1 MKQSHFII
9 FVLIGLFFH
18 NCEKKIDPEVLAR
31 VGESIVTADDFIEA
45 YSNKLIN
52 TKIQDSD
59 FERNRTLEELIRIK
73 LFSQEARSQSLSL
86 DSVGMSRVLLSKEL
100 ALREELYGQIIEP
113 ENLIVHDSTA
123 RKHFAWQNTEISL
136 KHIYHQ
142 DKSVLDTIL
151 PIIGND
157 LGQFE
162 IHAKNIFQDRG
173 LKESGGYLGWVSYNT
188 LDPNLE
194 QIAFSMPIN
203 IVTGPIRSSYG
214 WHLLL
219 KGDERKQM
227 IISEEEYQNSKQGL
241 MTLISKKQSQ
251 IIANDFVNNLMSNG
265 IEIDDEL
272 VIKTLRKVHAIV
284 FQKSTDENVIK
295 PKTRE
300 MLSEFMVDLKLSSN
314 ASLATF
320 KTRSFTINDLLSN
333 LRNSSPKTFLENPI
347 QAFYIALRNNI
358 LTAEAIDRGLIV
370 NKKVQWKIKSKEDQ
384 YFAREFLFSI
394 SSNRDVANFSEN
406 QILDITNELK
416 GKYRI
421 EVYNENL
428 KKIFSASGQ

>member
-1 MKQSHFII
+1 MKHAHFII

-52 TKIQDSD
+52 TKIQDSG
-59 FERNRTLEELIRIK
+59 FERKRTLEELIRIK
-73 LFSQEARSQSLSL
+73 LFSQEARSQSISL
-86 DSVGMSRVLLSKEL
+86 DSVGRSRVLLSKEL
-100 ALREELYGQIIEP
+100 ALREELYGQIIET

-151 PIIGND
+151 PIIRND
-157 LGQFE
+157 PGQFE
-162 IHAKNIFQDRG
+162 IHAKNIFKDRG

-219 KGDERKQM
+219 KEDERRQM
-227 IISEEEYQNSKQGL
+227 IISEEDYQNSKEGL
-241 MTLISKKQSQ
+241 MTLISKKRSQ
-251 IIANDFVNNLMSNG
+251 IIGNDFVNNLMSNG
-265 IEIDDEL
+265 IEIDDEF
-272 VIKTLRKVHAIV
+272 VIKTLRKIHAIV
-284 FQKSTDENVIK
+284 FQKSADENVIK
-295 PKTRE
+295 PKTSE

-314 ASLATF
+314 EPLATF
-320 KTRSFTINDLLSN
+320 KTGSFTINDLLSN
-333 LRNSSPKTFLENPI
+333 LRNSSPKTFLDNPI
-347 QAFYIALRNNI
+347 QAFYIALRNKI

-384 YFAREFLFSI
+384 YLAREFLFSI
-394 SSNRDVANFSEN
+394 SSNRGVVNFSED

-416 GKYRI
+416 DKYRI
-421 EVYNENL
+421 EVYDENL
-428 KKIFSASGQ
+428 NRVFLASGQ